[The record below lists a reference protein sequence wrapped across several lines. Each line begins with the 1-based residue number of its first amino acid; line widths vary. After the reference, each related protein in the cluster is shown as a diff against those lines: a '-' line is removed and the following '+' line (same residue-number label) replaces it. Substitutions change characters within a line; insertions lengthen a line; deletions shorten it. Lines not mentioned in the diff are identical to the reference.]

1 MLSTPY
7 EACLSLVR
15 WRKYSFLLAEL
26 VGELAE
32 VPGKVSYPHEVLLLG
47 VGTEPPQLQVVPHP
61 LLQRL
66 LLHGALSL
74 REIDSPPQAA
84 VLKEIVHG
92 SGFSTKRYERDIE
105 RKGRGLS
112 GVDHRGAV

>member
-32 VPGKVSYPHEVLLLG
+32 VPGKVRDPHEVLLLG
-47 VGTEPPQLQVVPHP
+47 MQTEPPQLQVFPHP
-61 LLQRL
+61 LFQCL
-66 LLHGALSL
+66 LFHGALSFMK
-74 REIDSPPQAA
+74 DSPPRAA

-92 SGFSTKRYERDIE
+92 SGF
-105 RKGRGLS
+105 
-112 GVDHRGAV
+112 